1 MNIGFLHRDWQT
13 NSAVKC
19 KRWQSQNLNIFLTSC
34 ICFRHVFGNPGNV
47 WEYTIPYSTC
57 TCFTSNGD
65 RETLIDTPILCSLS
79 LQQFLGDLLKEAH
92 KSQEVSEEQ
101 LIQYTDTM
109 ASDKTRTLIY
119 LGHTFTPA
127 TFILSCSS
135 KSTIQTRTANC
146 SCQRWPSEYSVKSEE
161 VIKKLGIFRWYLL

>member
-19 KRWQSQNLNIFLTSC
+19 KRWQSQNLNMFLTSC

-119 LGHTFTPA
+119 LGHTFTSA
-127 TFILSCSS
+127 TFYLPCSS
-135 KSTIQTRTANC
+135 KSTIQTRTANS
-146 SCQRWPSEYSVKSEE
+146 SCRRWPSEYSVKWRSNWEP
-161 VIKKLGIFRWYLL
+161 VDDFFAWV

>member
-19 KRWQSQNLNIFLTSC
+19 KRWQSQNLNMFLTSC

-109 ASDKTRTLIY
+109 ASDKTRTEHPFISATLSHQPHSIS
-119 LGHTFTPA
+119 LAAPSLRFKQGRQTPA
-127 TFILSCSS
+127 VRDGQVSILS
-135 KSTIQTRTANC
+135 R
-146 SCQRWPSEYSVKSEE
+146 VK
-161 VIKKLGIFRWYLL
+161 K